1 MKKILFAIALSVV
14 LIPLNAAND
23 TTAVD
28 TFIFTNTK
36 VLPIT
41 PIKNQS
47 NTGTCWSFSSLAY
60 FESELLRM
68 GKPETDLS
76 EMFVVHY
83 SYQDKADKY
92 VRLNGTGNYAQ
103 GGSFFDVQYV
113 LKNYGIVPEKVM
125 NGLNY
130 GDDKHNHGELEKI
143 GKSLVDVI
151 VSNPNKKLSTA
162 WKPALNGVLNA
173 YLGEIPKEFTVDE
186 KKYTPQTYMQSL
198 GLNMDDYVSI
208 TSFNHHPFYSKF
220 VLEIPDNWRWEE
232 SYNVPF
238 GEMMQIIDNAIE
250 KGYTILWGADVSEK
264 GFNRKGIAVNPEI
277 KVENLPGSDQAKWTG
292 VNQKEMEDKIFKLKG
307 PQPEIKVTQE
317 LRQKGFDN
325 YQTTDDHGMQIYG
338 TAKDQYGNLY
348 YLIKNSWGTDS
359 PYKGTWYASKS
370 FVEHKTINILI
381 HKDVIPKEISKKIK
395 L

>member
-1 MKKILFAIALSVV
+1 
-14 LIPLNAAND
+14 
-23 TTAVD
+23 
-28 TFIFTNTK
+28 
-36 VLPIT
+36 
-41 PIKNQS
+41 
-47 NTGTCWSFSSLAY
+47 
-60 FESELLRM
+60 
-68 GKPETDLS
+68 
-76 EMFVVHY
+76 
-83 SYQDKADKY
+83 
-92 VRLNGTGNYAQ
+92 
-103 GGSFFDVQYV
+103 
-113 LKNYGIVPEKVM
+113 
-125 NGLNY
+125 
-130 GDDKHNHGELEKI
+130 LEKI

-173 YLGEIPKEFTVDE
+173 YLGEIPKEFTVDG
-186 KKYTPQTYMQSL
+186 KKHTPQSYMQSL

-208 TSFNHHPFYSKF
+208 TSFSHHPFYSKF

-232 SYNVPF
+232 SYNLPF
-238 GEMMQIIDNAIE
+238 GEMMQIIDNAID
-250 KGYTILWGADVSEK
+250 KGYTVLWGADVSEK

-292 VNQKEMEDKIFKLKG
+292 VNQKEMEDKIFKLNG

-338 TAKDQYGNLY
+338 TAKDQNGNLY
-348 YLIKNSWGTDS
+348 YLIKNSWGTDN

-381 HKDVIPKEISKKIK
+381 HKDVIPKEISKK
-395 L
+395 LNL